1 MATVGI
7 VPSVD
12 AGNAIYVPGVPAPRG
27 MVAGAVRP
35 RGVSGL
41 GCGGGCGQHGYGSYE
56 ISGIDSNT
64 LIMLAIGLGL
74 MLVFFPHLL
83 NGSSHNR

>member
-1 MATVGI
+1 MTATVGI

-27 MVAGAVRP
+27 MVAGAIGP

-41 GCGGGCGQHGYGSYE
+41 DCGGGCGSYG